1 MSILTPYIEKE
12 YKHIKEGFDNI
23 KNSFINFFGE
33 EYIDFTLSPIL
44 DSPECLETCIL
55 SVPIWNIPTIDSEIK
70 YDITLDYSSSTP
82 LRTIIEKC
90 ADITYI
96 YNADNLIYKAIKGI
110 SNFTNYVT
118 IYYPSITVTNENN
131 NSTVISEVYVRVYFD
146 RYGGIENNAVY
157 MNRAKYTEIELHNNY
172 MHSHVLAIPLNN
184 LSEFQRMCLGTGPI
198 LLTMNSLN
206 IDCDICLY
214 DLFCLEL
221 DKLIH
226 TESLSGGPYRYLE
239 QLNRCISKIY
249 YHRNRINSLS
259 LFHMRHDYFYSFI
272 SYYIQQR
279 SLKFIIDNNRYELG
293 ESYYQYLLDISN
305 SYIKYM
311 GDNNFVDDNLE
322 NCVLY
327 NDQLYKL
334 DSSTENSSGINGTF
348 LFYFKD
354 VPIYLTID
362 EVNRSKTVTI
372 LNPDIANT
380 LLNIILTIINYKHG
394 RINSNQDSNDNKK
407 IQLI

>member
-44 DSPECLETCIL
+44 DSPECLESFIL
-55 SVPIWNIPTIDSEIK
+55 SVPIWNIPNINNEIK
-70 YDITLDYSSSTP
+70 YDSILDYSAFTP
-82 LRTIIEKC
+82 LQTIIEEC

-96 YNADNLIYKAIKGI
+96 HNADNLIYKAIKGR

-118 IYYPSITVTNENN
+118 IYYPSVTVTNENN
-131 NSTVISEVYVRVYFD
+131 NSTVISEVYVRVFFNS
-146 RYGGIENNAVY
+146 YGGIENNAIY
-157 MNRAKYTEIELHNNY
+157 MNRAKYTKTELYNSY
-172 MHSHVLAIPLNN
+172 MHSHVSAIPFDN

-206 IDCDICLY
+206 IYCDICLY

-239 QLNRCISKIY
+239 QLNNYSSKIY

-259 LFHMRHDYFYSFI
+259 LFHMRYDYFYSFI
-272 SYYIQQR
+272 PYYIQQK
-279 SLKFIIDNNRYELG
+279 SLKFTINNNRYELG

-305 SYIKYM
+305 SYIKYI
-311 GDNNFVDDNLE
+311 GDNNFIDSNLVE
-322 NCVLY
+322 CVLY
-327 NDQLYKL
+327 NNQLYKL
-334 DSSTENSSGINGTF
+334 GSSTDNYSDINGTF

-362 EVNRSKTVTI
+362 EVSRNKIVTI
-372 LNPDIANT
+372 LNPDIADT
-380 LLNIILTIINYKHG
+380 LLNIILIIINYKHG